1 MQVLTEAL
9 DAPLSA
15 PHKLWT
21 REECQRLEAAGLLE
35 PGAYELIE
43 GELLNKL
50 GKNQPHNRALQ
61 FLIHWLQ
68 EVFGWTFVLQEPT
81 IDLRPEDNASSE
93 PEPDAIVLK
102 LPNSDLTARP
112 AYHQIQFVA
121 EVSGP
126 SLRLDLS
133 RKARLYALSQI
144 PEYWVLDVAKRRVIV
159 HREPQQ
165 GSYLSIIEYSG
176 DDVLSV
182 FGHLE
187 KQIRPRDLF

>member
-35 PGAYELIE
+35 PGEYELIE
-43 GELLNKL
+43 GDLLKKL
-50 GKNQPHNRALQ
+50 GKVQPHNRALQ

-93 PEPDAIVLK
+93 PEPDAVVLK
-102 LPNSDLTARP
+102 LPNSDLTDRP
-112 AYHQIQFVA
+112 AYHQTQFVA

-126 SLRLDLS
+126 SLRLHLS

-144 PEYWVLDVAKRRVIV
+144 PEYWVLDVATKHVIV
-159 HREPQQ
+159 HRQPNQ
-165 GSYLSIIEYSG
+165 GAYQSIIEYSG
-176 DDVLSV
+176 DDMLSAL
-182 FGHLE
+182 GHPE
-187 KQIRPRDLF
+187 KQIRARDLF